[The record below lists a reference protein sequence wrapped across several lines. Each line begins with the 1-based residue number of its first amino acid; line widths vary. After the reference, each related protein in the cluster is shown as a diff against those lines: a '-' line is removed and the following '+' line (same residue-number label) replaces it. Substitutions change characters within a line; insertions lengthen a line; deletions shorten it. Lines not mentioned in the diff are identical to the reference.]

1 MTAEEKSPFEELH
14 GRLMRR
20 KRQGT
25 APDLAKKIEVCQAIP
40 RCQTA
45 IDAKD
50 KYILGQPEPQPPQ
63 PHHGTCF
70 AQQPLG
76 KLHTIIDRLQK
87 VDPESVRQSALKHA
101 REAVARHPDTN
112 AIGCEDN
119 DTSKAVKESAVQK
132 ITKVVDNNTN
142 KDGSAPAVHHDAPR
156 LPTKAESARARWYEN
171 HIAYDEGKARNDAA
185 SKKPAASV
193 QDKDG
198 DEKMDDVAPGNGDDE
213 ML

>member
-1 MTAEEKSPFEELH
+1 MTAEEKSPFEKLH
-14 GRLMRR
+14 ARLMRWE
-20 KRQGT
+20 RQGT
-25 APDLAKKIEVCQAIP
+25 SPDLAKKIEVCQAIP

-45 IDAKD
+45 VDAKD
-50 KYILGQPEPQPPQ
+50 KYILGQPKPQPLQ
-63 PHHGTCF
+63 AHHVTCF

-76 KLHTIIDRLQK
+76 KLHTIIDRLEK
-87 VDPESVRQSALKHA
+87 ADPESVRQSALNHA
-101 REAVARHPDTN
+101 REALAQHPDTN
-112 AIGCEDN
+112 AMGCEDN

-156 LPTKAESARARWYEN
+156 HPTEAESARARWYEN
-171 HIAYDEGKARNDAA
+171 HVAYDEEKARNDAA
-185 SKKPAASV
+185 FKKPAASV

-198 DEKMDDVAPGNGDDE
+198 DENMDDVALRNGDDE